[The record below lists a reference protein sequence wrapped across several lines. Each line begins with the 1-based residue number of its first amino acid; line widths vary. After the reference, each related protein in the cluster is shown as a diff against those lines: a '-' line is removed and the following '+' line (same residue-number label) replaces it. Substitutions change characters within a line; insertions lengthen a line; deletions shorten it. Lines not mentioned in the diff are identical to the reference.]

1 MPRIPQYEEQVGL
14 KATEISARESA
25 GNARAFG
32 NALGGFGNT
41 LSNLGLQLKAAEDA
55 RKKAQQANA
64 VSQANVMAM
73 QRMSELEFAADKD
86 VDYATTRTRFD
97 QEALKIKNE
106 ISSQLGDQS
115 TQALFGQDFDRL
127 HIEKSISVGKSA
139 WKKEIS
145 AGVASLDANMDTYV
159 QAASASKDPYQ
170 RETAINMA
178 RLDIRRKYE
187 AGYID
192 AETVYKK
199 ESSLRSRLDEF
210 DVERLI
216 AEDPKGAL
224 SALGGGGQTAGFS
237 LDSLT
242 QAVAHQ
248 ESGGRQFDVQGNIIT
263 SSAGAQGVMQLM
275 PETGAELAAAAG
287 EKYDP
292 NNAEQNKRLGSAYLK
307 QQVEKYGDV
316 RLALAAYNAGPGRV
330 DAAIKAAGEDAT
342 FGQILAKLPQET
354 QKYVPGVL
362 SRMEGVETN
371 GQIAFANLDPLKR
384 SQLMDRAE
392 RRADA
397 QERERVRRIEKNERD
412 ADKHLKAESAEV
424 EKTGYELE
432 SNGQLTREWLN
443 ANRNSLD
450 TTAYKYFANALEPG
464 RENIKD
470 SSQTINTLTGDMYS
484 GKDITQD
491 LLRAHKDGLIK
502 NETFRSMMDKNGSMQ
517 RQGGPK
523 SEFDRS
529 RSYIHGALQPGP
541 FDKDFTNSSAR
552 MADALDMFDRF
563 VSEKKRTDEEI
574 EAYGKSVVQR
584 FKSTLMAENRLSLPR
599 PFNAG
604 SVTNQAIKAE
614 DLDNAE
620 AEILNA
626 VEAGTMTEKEAAR
639 EAKVLSEWR
648 TVIENE
654 ALQTAMAADK
664 KGKK

>member
-25 GNARAFG
+25 GNASAFG
-32 NALGGFGNT
+32 NALGNFGRT
-41 LSNLGLQLKAAEDA
+41 VTGIGLQLKDAENA
-55 RKKAQQANA
+55 RKRAQQASA

-242 QAVAHQ
+242 QAVALQ

-574 EAYGKSVVQR
+574 ESYGKSVVQR
-584 FKSTLMAENRLSLPR
+584 FKSDLSAQNRLSLPK
-599 PFNAG
+599 PFASG
-604 SVTNQAIKAE
+604 SITNQAVTME
-614 DLDNAE
+614 DLDKAE
-620 AEILNA
+620 EELVTAADL
-626 VEAGTMTEKEAAR
+626 GTLTDKQAAR
-639 EAKVLSEWR
+639 ESKIISEWR
-648 TVIENE
+648 TVIEEE
-654 ALQTAMAADK
+654 ALRKQATADK
-664 KGKK
+664 KVKK

>member
-14 KATEISARESA
+14 KATEISARQSA
-25 GNARAFG
+25 GEARAFG
-32 NALGGFGNT
+32 NALGNFGRT
-41 LSNLGLQLKAAEDA
+41 VTGIGLQLKDAENA
-55 RKKAQQANA
+55 RKRAQQASA

>member
-25 GNARAFG
+25 GNASAFG
-32 NALGGFGNT
+32 NALGNFGRT
-41 LSNLGLQLKAAEDA
+41 VTGIGLQLKDAESA
-55 RKKAQQANA
+55 RKRAQQASA

-584 FKSTLMAENRLSLPR
+584 FKSDLSAQTRLSLPK
-599 PFNAG
+599 PYASG
-604 SVTNQAIKAE
+604 ASSNQSIKIE
-614 DLDNAE
+614 DLDKADDE
-620 AEILNA
+620 LLQA
-626 VEAGTMTEKEAAR
+626 VENGAITEKEAAR
-639 EAKVLSEWR
+639 ESKIMDAWR
-648 TVIENE
+648 QVIESEIINQQ
-654 ALQTAMAADK
+654 AAADK

>member
-25 GNARAFG
+25 GNASAFG
-32 NALGGFGNT
+32 NALGNFGRT
-41 LSNLGLQLKAAEDA
+41 VTGIGLQLKDAENA
-55 RKKAQQANA
+55 RKRAQQASA

-242 QAVAHQ
+242 QAVALQ

-620 AEILNA
+620 AEILGA

-654 ALQTAMAADK
+654 ALQTTMAADK

>member
-1 MPRIPQYEEQVGL
+1 
-14 KATEISARESA
+14 
-25 GNARAFG
+25 
-32 NALGGFGNT
+32 
-41 LSNLGLQLKAAEDA
+41 
-55 RKKAQQANA
+55 
-64 VSQANVMAM
+64 
-73 QRMSELEFAADKD
+73 
-86 VDYATTRTRFD
+86 
-97 QEALKIKNE
+97 
-106 ISSQLGDQS
+106 
-115 TQALFGQDFDRL
+115 
-127 HIEKSISVGKSA
+127 
-139 WKKEIS
+139 
-145 AGVASLDANMDTYV
+145 
-159 QAASASKDPYQ
+159 
-170 RETAINMA
+170 
-178 RLDIRRKYE
+178 
-187 AGYID
+187 
-192 AETVYKK
+192 
-199 ESSLRSRLDEF
+199 
-210 DVERLI
+210 
-216 AEDPKGAL
+216 
-224 SALGGGGQTAGFS
+224 
-237 LDSLT
+237 
-242 QAVAHQ
+242 
-248 ESGGRQFDVQGNIIT
+248 
-263 SSAGAQGVMQLM
+263 M

-620 AEILNA
+620 AEILGA

-654 ALQTAMAADK
+654 ALQTTMAADK